1 MAKYTLSKGN
11 YQYLCIILGSK
22 LFKMYTPNKRTQAE
36 LNRVQAII
44 KKELAS
50 EKIIQEIYEYI
61 FTAEGKKTRALISLL
76 SSQTSMTSSETKVGV
91 VLKNQERVR
100 LASVIELLHT
110 ATLVHDDVVDESE
123 LRRGNKSVNQ
133 VWTNSY
139 SVLIGDFI
147 YSKAFILMV
156 KLNNS
161 EILDEL
167 AKATNDIAKGEIIQ
181 LELFENKQLIQLK
194 DLLKVSY
201 LKTGRLFEAS
211 AKTGAMLARRSKKEI
226 KTFGLLGK
234 ALGTAFQIQ
243 DDILDYE
250 ALKMD
255 TGKPAMKDYKEGK
268 MTFPLFFAMQNA
280 KPKDRKFIMENFG
293 KEKISKKDLIKIY
306 QLIQNEGAQQKTNA
320 LLEKY
325 TQETKAHLNNLK
337 HLPCYNEM
345 LNLIT
350 LSKTRKI

>member
-1 MAKYTLSKGN
+1 MH
-11 YQYLCIILGSK
+11 ILKKTTS
-22 LFKMYTPNKRTQAE
+22 AE
-36 LNRVQAII
+36 LKRVQSTI

-61 FTAEGKKTRALISLL
+61 FNAEGKKTRALLCL
-76 SSQTSMTSSETKVGV
+76 
-91 VLKNQERVR
+91 
-100 LASVIELLHT
+100 LASKASDIKSNTRINLASIIELLHT

-123 LRRGNKSVNQ
+123 LRRGTRSVNQ

-139 SVLIGDFI
+139 SVLMGDFI

-156 KLNNS
+156 KLG
-161 EILDEL
+161 IPAVLDEL
-167 AKATNDIAKGEIIQ
+167 AKATNDIARGEIIQ
-181 LELFENKQLIQLK
+181 LELFEKKQLIELK

-211 AKTGAMLARRSKKEI
+211 AKTGAMLACRSAEEI

-250 ALKMD
+250 ALKLD
-255 TGKPAMKDYKEGK
+255 TGKPALKDFKEGK
-268 MTFPLFFAMQNA
+268 ITFPLYFALQQANT
-280 KPKDRKFIMENFG
+280 KDKNFIMG
-293 KEKISKKDLIKIY
+293 QLGQSKILKKDQNKIY
-306 QLIQNEGAQQKTNA
+306 QLIQNDKTQKEINA

-325 TQETKAHLNNLK
+325 TKETLRHLNKLK
-337 HLPCYNEM
+337 HHACYNEM
-345 LNLIT
+345 LELLNF
-350 LSKTRKI
+350 SKIRKI

>member
-1 MAKYTLSKGN
+1 
-11 YQYLCIILGSK
+11 
-22 LFKMYTPNKRTQAE
+22 MYVLKKTTSAE
-36 LNRVQAII
+36 LRRVQSTI

-61 FTAEGKKTRALISLL
+61 FNAEGKKTRALLCL
-76 SSQTSMTSSETKVGV
+76 
-91 VLKNQERVR
+91 
-100 LASVIELLHT
+100 LASKAPDIKPSSRINLASIIELLHT

-123 LRRGNKSVNQ
+123 LRRGTRSVNQ

-139 SVLIGDFI
+139 SVLMGDFI

-156 KLNNS
+156 KLG
-161 EILDEL
+161 IPAVLDEL
-167 AKATNDIAKGEIIQ
+167 AKATNDIARGEIIQ
-181 LELFENKQLIQLK
+181 LELFEKKQLIKLK

-211 AKTGAMLARRSKKEI
+211 AKTGAMLACRSAEEI

-250 ALKMD
+250 ALKLD
-255 TGKPAMKDYKEGK
+255 TGKPALKDFREGK
-268 MTFPLFFAMQNA
+268 ITFPLYFALQQANT
-280 KPKDRKFIMENFG
+280 KDKNFIMSQLG
-293 KEKISKKDLIKIY
+293 QSKILKKDQNKIY
-306 QLIQNEGAQQKTNA
+306 QLIRNDKTQKEINA

-325 TQETKAHLNNLK
+325 TKETLRHLNKLK
-337 HLPCYNEM
+337 HHACYNEM
-345 LNLIT
+345 LDLVKF
-350 LSKTRKI
+350 SKIRKI

>member
-1 MAKYTLSKGN
+1 
-11 YQYLCIILGSK
+11 
-22 LFKMYTPNKRTQAE
+22 MYVLKKTTSAE
-36 LNRVQAII
+36 LRRVQSTI

-61 FTAEGKKTRALISLL
+61 FNAEGKKTRALLCL
-76 SSQTSMTSSETKVGV
+76 
-91 VLKNQERVR
+91 
-100 LASVIELLHT
+100 LASKASDIKSNTRINLASIIELLHT

-123 LRRGNKSVNQ
+123 LRRGTRSVNQ

-139 SVLIGDFI
+139 SVLMGDFI

-156 KLNNS
+156 KLG
-161 EILDEL
+161 IPAVLDEL
-167 AKATNDIAKGEIIQ
+167 AKATNDIARGEIIQ
-181 LELFENKQLIQLK
+181 LELFEKKQLIELK

-211 AKTGAMLARRSKKEI
+211 AKTGAMLACRSAEEI

-250 ALKMD
+250 ALKLA
-255 TGKPAMKDYKEGK
+255 TGKPALKDFKEGK
-268 MTFPLFFAMQNA
+268 ITFPLYFALQQANT
-280 KPKDRKFIMENFG
+280 KDKNFIMDQLG
-293 KEKISKKDLIKIY
+293 QSKILKKDQNKIY
-306 QLIQNEGAQQKTNA
+306 QLIQNDKTQKEINA

-325 TQETKAHLNNLK
+325 TKETLRHLNKLK
-337 HLPCYNEM
+337 HHACYNEM
-345 LNLIT
+345 LELINF
-350 LSKTRKI
+350 SKIRKI

>member
-1 MAKYTLSKGN
+1 
-11 YQYLCIILGSK
+11 
-22 LFKMYTPNKRTQAE
+22 MYVLKKTTSAE
-36 LNRVQAII
+36 LRRVQSTI

-61 FTAEGKKTRALISLL
+61 FNAEGKKTRALLCL
-76 SSQTSMTSSETKVGV
+76 
-91 VLKNQERVR
+91 
-100 LASVIELLHT
+100 LASKASDIKSNTRINLASIIELLHT

-123 LRRGNKSVNQ
+123 LRRGTRSVNQ

-139 SVLIGDFI
+139 SVLMGDFI

-156 KLNNS
+156 KLG
-161 EILDEL
+161 IPAVLDEL
-167 AKATNDIAKGEIIQ
+167 AKATNDIARGEIIQ
-181 LELFENKQLIQLK
+181 LELFEQKQLIEFK

-211 AKTGAMLARRSKKEI
+211 AKTGAMLACRSAEEI

-250 ALKMD
+250 ALKLD
-255 TGKPAMKDYKEGK
+255 TGKPALKDFKEGK
-268 MTFPLFFAMQNA
+268 ITFPLYFALQQANT
-280 KPKDRKFIMENFG
+280 KDKNFIMG
-293 KEKISKKDLIKIY
+293 QLGQSKILKKDQNKIY
-306 QLIQNEGAQQKTNA
+306 QLIQNDKTQKEINA

-325 TQETKAHLNNLK
+325 TKETLRHLNKLK
-337 HLPCYNEM
+337 HHACYNEM
-345 LNLIT
+345 LELINF
-350 LSKTRKI
+350 SKIRKI

>member
-1 MAKYTLSKGN
+1 
-11 YQYLCIILGSK
+11 
-22 LFKMYTPNKRTQAE
+22 MYVLKKTTSAE
-36 LNRVQAII
+36 LRRVQSTI

-61 FTAEGKKTRALISLL
+61 FNAEGKKTRALLCL
-76 SSQTSMTSSETKVGV
+76 
-91 VLKNQERVR
+91 
-100 LASVIELLHT
+100 LASKASDIKSNTRINLASIIELLHT

-123 LRRGNKSVNQ
+123 LRRGTRSVNQ

-139 SVLIGDFI
+139 SVLMGDFI

-156 KLNNS
+156 KLG
-161 EILDEL
+161 IPAVLDEL
-167 AKATNDIAKGEIIQ
+167 AKATNDIARGEIIQ
-181 LELFENKQLIQLK
+181 LELFEKKQQIELK

-211 AKTGAMLARRSKKEI
+211 AKTGAMLACRSAEEI

-250 ALKMD
+250 ALKLD
-255 TGKPAMKDYKEGK
+255 TGKPALKDFKEGK
-268 MTFPLFFAMQNA
+268 ITFPLYFALQQANT
-280 KPKDRKFIMENFG
+280 KDKNFIMG
-293 KEKISKKDLIKIY
+293 QLGQSKILKKDQNKIY
-306 QLIQNEGAQQKTNA
+306 QLIQNDKTQKEINA

-325 TQETKAHLNNLK
+325 TKETLRHLNKLK
-337 HLPCYNEM
+337 HHACYNEM
-345 LNLIT
+345 LELINF
-350 LSKTRKI
+350 SKIRKI

>member
-1 MAKYTLSKGN
+1 
-11 YQYLCIILGSK
+11 
-22 LFKMYTPNKRTQAE
+22 MYVLKKTTVTE
-36 LNRVQAII
+36 LRRVQSAI

-61 FTAEGKKTRALISLL
+61 FNAEGKKTRALLCL
-76 SSQTSMTSSETKVGV
+76 
-91 VLKNQERVR
+91 
-100 LASVIELLHT
+100 LASKASDIKSNTRINLASIIELLHT

-123 LRRGNKSVNQ
+123 LRRGTRSVNQ

-139 SVLIGDFI
+139 SVLMGDFI

-156 KLNNS
+156 KLG
-161 EILDEL
+161 IPAVLDEL
-167 AKATNDIAKGEIIQ
+167 AKATNDIARGEIIQ
-181 LELFENKQLIQLK
+181 LELFEKKQLIELK

-211 AKTGAMLARRSKKEI
+211 AKTGAMLACRSAEEI

-250 ALKMD
+250 ALKLD
-255 TGKPAMKDYKEGK
+255 TGKPALKDFKEGK
-268 MTFPLFFAMQNA
+268 ITFPLYFALQQANT
-280 KPKDRKFIMENFG
+280 KDKNFIMG
-293 KEKISKKDLIKIY
+293 QLGQSKILKKDQNKIY
-306 QLIQNEGAQQKTNA
+306 QLIQNDKTQKEINA

-325 TQETKAHLNNLK
+325 TKETLRHLNKLK
-337 HLPCYNEM
+337 HHACYNEM
-345 LNLIT
+345 LELINF
-350 LSKTRKI
+350 SKIRKI

>member
-1 MAKYTLSKGN
+1 
-11 YQYLCIILGSK
+11 
-22 LFKMYTPNKRTQAE
+22 MYVLKKTTSAE
-36 LNRVQAII
+36 LRRVQSTI

-61 FTAEGKKTRALISLL
+61 FNAEGKKTRALLCL
-76 SSQTSMTSSETKVGV
+76 
-91 VLKNQERVR
+91 
-100 LASVIELLHT
+100 LASKASDIKSNTRINLASIIELLHT

-123 LRRGNKSVNQ
+123 LRRGTRSVNQ

-139 SVLIGDFI
+139 SVLMGDFI

-156 KLNNS
+156 KLG
-161 EILDEL
+161 IPAVLDEL
-167 AKATNDIAKGEIIQ
+167 AKATNDIARGEIIQ
-181 LELFENKQLIQLK
+181 LELFEKKQLIELK

-211 AKTGAMLARRSKKEI
+211 AKTGAMLACRSAEEI

-250 ALKMD
+250 ALKLD
-255 TGKPAMKDYKEGK
+255 TGKPALKDFKEGK
-268 MTFPLFFAMQNA
+268 ITFPLYFALQQANT
-280 KPKDRKFIMENFG
+280 KDNNFIMG
-293 KEKISKKDLIKIY
+293 QLGQSKILKKDQNKIY
-306 QLIQNEGAQQKTNA
+306 QLIQNDKTQKEINA

-325 TQETKAHLNNLK
+325 TKETLRHLNKLK
-337 HLPCYNEM
+337 HHACYNEM
-345 LNLIT
+345 LELINF
-350 LSKTRKI
+350 SKIRKI

>member
-1 MAKYTLSKGN
+1 
-11 YQYLCIILGSK
+11 
-22 LFKMYTPNKRTQAE
+22 MYVLKKTTSAE
-36 LNRVQAII
+36 LRRVQSTI

-61 FTAEGKKTRALISLL
+61 FNIEGKKTRALLCL
-76 SSQTSMTSSETKVGV
+76 
-91 VLKNQERVR
+91 
-100 LASVIELLHT
+100 LASKASDIKSNSRINLASIIELLHT

-123 LRRGNKSVNQ
+123 LRRGTKSVNQ

-139 SVLIGDFI
+139 SVLMGDFI

-156 KLNNS
+156 KLG
-161 EILDEL
+161 IPAVLDEL
-167 AKATNDIAKGEIIQ
+167 AKATNDIARGEIIQ
-181 LELFENKQLIQLK
+181 LELFEKKQLIELK

-211 AKTGAMLARRSKKEI
+211 AKTGAILACRSAEEI

-250 ALKMD
+250 ALNLD
-255 TGKPAMKDYKEGK
+255 TGKPALKDFKEGK
-268 MTFPLFFAMQNA
+268 ITFPLYFALKQANT
-280 KPKDRKFIMENFG
+280 KDKNFIMSQLG
-293 KEKISKKDLIKIY
+293 QSKILKKDQNKIY
-306 QLIQNEGAQQKTNA
+306 QLIRNDKTQKEINA

-325 TQETKAHLNNLK
+325 TKETLRHLNKLK
-337 HLPCYNEM
+337 HHACYNEM
-345 LNLIT
+345 LDLVKF
-350 LSKTRKI
+350 SKIRKI

>member
-1 MAKYTLSKGN
+1 MYVLKKTTL
-11 YQYLCIILGSK
+11 
-22 LFKMYTPNKRTQAE
+22 AE
-36 LNRVQAII
+36 LRKVQSTI

-61 FTAEGKKTRALISLL
+61 FNAEGKKTRALLCL
-76 SSQTSMTSSETKVGV
+76 
-91 VLKNQERVR
+91 
-100 LASVIELLHT
+100 LASKASDIKSNSRINLASIIELLHT

-123 LRRGNKSVNQ
+123 LRRGTRSVNQ

-139 SVLIGDFI
+139 SVLMGDFI

-156 KLNNS
+156 RLG
-161 EILDEL
+161 IPAVLDEL
-167 AKATNDIAKGEIIQ
+167 AKATNDIARGEIIQ
-181 LELFENKQLIQLK
+181 LELFEKKQLIELK

-211 AKTGAMLARRSKKEI
+211 AKTGAILACRSAEEI

-250 ALKMD
+250 ALKLD
-255 TGKPAMKDYKEGK
+255 TGKPALKDFKEGK
-268 MTFPLFFAMQNA
+268 ITFPLYFALQQANT
-280 KPKDRKFIMENFG
+280 KDKNFIMSQLG
-293 KEKISKKDLIKIY
+293 QSKILKKDQNKIY
-306 QLIQNEGAQQKTNA
+306 QLIRNDKTQKEINA

-325 TQETKAHLNNLK
+325 TKETLRHLNKLK
-337 HLPCYNEM
+337 HHACYNEM
-345 LNLIT
+345 LDLVKF
-350 LSKTRKI
+350 SKIRKI

>member
-1 MAKYTLSKGN
+1 MNVLKKTSAAD
-11 YQYLCIILGSK
+11 LG
-22 LFKMYTPNKRTQAE
+22 
-36 LNRVQAII
+36 RVQATI

-61 FTAEGKKTRALISLL
+61 FNAEGKKTRALLCL
-76 SSQTSMTSSETKVGV
+76 
-91 VLKNQERVR
+91 
-100 LASVIELLHT
+100 LASKSQDIKSNSRINLASIIELLHT

-123 LRRGNKSVNQ
+123 LRRGTRSVNQ

-156 KLNNS
+156 KLGIPS
-161 EILDEL
+161 ILDEL
-167 AKATNDIAKGEIIQ
+167 AKATNDIARGEIIQ
-181 LELFENKQLIQLK
+181 LELFEKKQLIELK

-211 AKTGAMLARRSKKEI
+211 AKTGAMLACRSKEEV

-250 ALKMD
+250 ALRLN
-255 TGKPAMKDYKEGK
+255 TGKPALKDFREGK
-268 MTFPLFFAMQNA
+268 VTFPLYLALQHANA
-280 KPKDRKFIMENFG
+280 KDKNFLMSLLG
-293 KEKISKKDLIKIY
+293 KSKILKKDQNKIY
-306 QLIQNEGAQQKTNA
+306 QLIQNEKTQKDINA
-320 LLEKY
+320 LLSKY
-325 TQETKAHLNNLK
+325 TKETLKHLNNLK
-337 HLPCYNEM
+337 HHACYNEM
-345 LNLIT
+345 LDLIT
-350 LSKTRKI
+350 FSKIRKI

>member
-1 MAKYTLSKGN
+1 
-11 YQYLCIILGSK
+11 
-22 LFKMYTPNKRTQAE
+22 MYVLKKITEAE
-36 LNRVQAII
+36 LRKVQATI

-61 FTAEGKKTRALISLL
+61 FNAEGKKTRALLCLL
-76 SSQTSMTSSETKVGV
+76 ASKSSEIKP
-91 VLKNQERVR
+91 NNRIN
-100 LASVIELLHT
+100 LASIIELLHT

-123 LRRGNKSVNQ
+123 LRRGTRSVNQ

-139 SVLIGDFI
+139 SVLMGDFI

-156 KLNNS
+156 KLGIPS
-161 EILDEL
+161 VLDEL
-167 AKATNDIAKGEIIQ
+167 AKATNDIARGEIIQ
-181 LELFENKQLIQLK
+181 LELFEKKQMIDIK

-211 AKTGAMLARRSKKEI
+211 AKTGAMLACKSEEEV

-250 ALKMD
+250 AFKLD
-255 TGKPAMKDYKEGK
+255 TGKPTLKDFKEGK
-268 MTFPLFFAMQNA
+268 ITFPLYFALQHADSKSKN
-280 KPKDRKFIMENFG
+280 FIMSKLG
-293 KEKISKKDLIKIY
+293 QSKILVKDQKKIY
-306 QLIQNEGAQQKTNA
+306 QLIQNDKAQKEINS

-325 TQETKAHLNNLK
+325 TKEALRHLQKLK
-337 HLPCYNEM
+337 HHDCYNEM
-345 LNLIT
+345 LDLIT
-350 LSKTRKI
+350 ATKIRKK

>member
-1 MAKYTLSKGN
+1 MY
-11 YQYLCIILGSK
+11 ILTKTTS
-22 LFKMYTPNKRTQAE
+22 AE
-36 LNRVQAII
+36 LKRVQSTI

-61 FTAEGKKTRALISLL
+61 FNAEGKKTRALLCL
-76 SSQTSMTSSETKVGV
+76 
-91 VLKNQERVR
+91 
-100 LASVIELLHT
+100 LASKASDIKSNTRINLASIIELLHT

-123 LRRGNKSVNQ
+123 LRRGTRSVNQ

-139 SVLIGDFI
+139 SVLMGDFI

-156 KLNNS
+156 KLG
-161 EILDEL
+161 IPAVLDEL
-167 AKATNDIAKGEIIQ
+167 AKATNDIARGEIIQ
-181 LELFENKQLIQLK
+181 LELFEKKQLIELK

-211 AKTGAMLARRSKKEI
+211 AKTGAMLACRSAEEI

-250 ALKMD
+250 ALKLD
-255 TGKPAMKDYKEGK
+255 TGKPALKDFKEGK
-268 MTFPLFFAMQNA
+268 ITFPLYFALQQANT
-280 KPKDRKFIMENFG
+280 KDKNFIMG
-293 KEKISKKDLIKIY
+293 QLGQSKILKKDQNKIY
-306 QLIQNEGAQQKTNA
+306 QLIQNDKTQKEINA

-325 TQETKAHLNNLK
+325 TKETLRHLNKLK
-337 HLPCYNEM
+337 HHACYNEM
-345 LNLIT
+345 LELINF
-350 LSKTRKI
+350 SKIRKI